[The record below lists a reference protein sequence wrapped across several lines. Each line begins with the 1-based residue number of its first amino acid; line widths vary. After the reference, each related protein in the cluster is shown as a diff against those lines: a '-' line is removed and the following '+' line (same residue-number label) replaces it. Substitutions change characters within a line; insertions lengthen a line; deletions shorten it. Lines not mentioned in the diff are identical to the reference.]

1 MRRVWSGGLPR
12 VYPDC
17 DTPRDEPGSST
28 AMLPVLAVRH
38 DEIADLCPRFRVS
51 RLEAFG
57 SAARATDFD
66 PERSDIDILVVYDPT
81 KHTPGLDEFFGLQ
94 EALAAIFAR
103 KVDLI
108 TAGSVENP
116 YIRAGIERDK
126 QVLYAA

>member
-1 MRRVWSGGLPR
+1 
-12 VYPDC
+12 VYPDF
-17 DTPRDEPGSST
+17 DTARDEPGTWT
-28 AMLPVLAVRH
+28 AMLPMLADHR
-38 DEIADLCPRFRVS
+38 DEIADLCRRFRVS

-57 SAARATDFD
+57 SAARGTDFD

-81 KHTPGLDEFFGLQ
+81 KHTPSLVEFFGLQ
-94 EALAAIFAR
+94 EALAAIFGR

-116 YIRAGIERDK
+116 YVRAGIERDK